1 MGKFDIYK
9 HTVRLDT
16 TSGDDQEYVLLP
28 VGGDQIDR
36 LLAVALKSSGKTD
49 DNFMS
54 NLDKDDLKNLREL
67 VEATLVVS
75 YPNENK
81 ENMKRFAQQN
91 FTVFLEPVLSVN
103 MGKAMNV
110 AEDKALKGQ

>member
-28 VGGDQIDR
+28 VGGDQIDK
-36 LLAVALKSSGKTD
+36 LLAVALKSSGKE
-49 DNFMS
+49 DNFMQ
-54 NLDKDDLKNLREL
+54 NLDEEDLKNLREL
-67 VEATLVVS
+67 VEATLLVS

-81 ENMKRFAQQN
+81 GNMKRFAQQN
-91 FTVFLEPVLSVN
+91 FTVFLESVLAVN
-103 MGKAMNV
+103 MGKAMNM
-110 AEDKALKGQ
+110 AEDKALKGR